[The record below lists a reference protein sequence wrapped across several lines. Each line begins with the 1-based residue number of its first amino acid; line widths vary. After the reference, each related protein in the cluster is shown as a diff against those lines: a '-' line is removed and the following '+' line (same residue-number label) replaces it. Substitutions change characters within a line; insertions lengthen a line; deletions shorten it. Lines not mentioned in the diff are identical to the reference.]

1 MIADPLILG
10 VIGDHV
16 RESVFV
22 ALLAVAVLVRFR
34 RAKRYGAAAV
44 GIASSAATT
53 TVIVVVSLFGLV
65 ALGYWDPP
73 IGTMVSDALGAG
85 RTAWNAVGEWLFAR
99 LVDALERVAE

>member
-1 MIADPLILG
+1 MMIDPLMLG

-34 RAKRYGAAAV
+34 RAKRYGAATV
-44 GIASSAATT
+44 GILSSAATT

-73 IGTMVSDALGAG
+73 VGDMVSDALGAG
-85 RTAWNAVGEWLFAR
+85 RVAWNTAGEWLFAR
-99 LVDALERVAE
+99 LVDALERIAE

>member
-1 MIADPLILG
+1 MTNPLLVGLISE
-10 VIGDHV
+10 HV

-22 ALLAVAVLVRFR
+22 ALLALAVLVRFR

-73 IGTMVSDALGAG
+73 VGTMVSDALGAG

-99 LVDALERVAE
+99 FVDALERVAE